1 MDGGRWQRT
10 YRKIT
15 VAHSLGQDGGS
26 DLGDG
31 AVGTTTRE
39 ARRVAVGAADD
50 GRNVIGEEGF

>member
-1 MDGGRWQRT
+1 
-10 YRKIT
+10 

-50 GRNVIGEEGF
+50 GRNVIGREGF